1 MTEKCVV
8 CGLRWHVCRDKKI
21 PPGGY
26 VCPRCEY
33 RGWHEKAK
41 KARSRKAM
49 FLDKENSIPEKV
61 ENAIIR
67 K

>member
-26 VCPRCEY
+26 VCPHCEY
-33 RGWHEKAK
+33 RRRERPEGEHPRTYREEK
-41 KARSRKAM
+41 
-49 FLDKENSIPEKV
+49 EK
-61 ENAIIR
+61 
-67 K
+67 

>member
-33 RGWHEKAK
+33 RGRERPEGK
-41 KARSRKAM
+41 KTHIQALEEVTNDAG
-49 FLDKENSIPEKV
+49 
-61 ENAIIR
+61 
-67 K
+67 

>member
-1 MTEKCVV
+1 MTEKCMV

-33 RGWHEKAK
+33 RGRERPEGEHTYQAH
-41 KARSRKAM
+41 
-49 FLDKENSIPEKV
+49 KEEVVDLCGKISELLGKPRE
-61 ENAIIR
+61 
-67 K
+67 

>member
-33 RGWHEKAK
+33 RGHEKPEGEYTYQAHK
-41 KARSRKAM
+41 KEVDLCGKISELPGKPRA
-49 FLDKENSIPEKV
+49 
-61 ENAIIR
+61 
-67 K
+67 